1 VSGILDFQLFRIAE
15 SPVTVGSLITA
26 LAIFA
31 ASYLLARLARRV
43 VVDRLLSGTRL
54 TAGIRYA
61 MGRFLGYVIVFF
73 GAVVALETLGVRAG
87 ALAAFGAALGVG
99 IGFGL
104 QDIARNFISGLIL
117 LIERPIQVGDR
128 IEVGSVSGDV
138 VEIRSRATVVRTND
152 DIHLIVPN
160 SRFISDT
167 VINHSYGR
175 PRVRHKIPIR
185 VASGSNPRDVET
197 ALVEAARRSPNVLAD
212 PVPAVRLRG
221 FGDSSLDF
229 ELLCWTST
237 KLSNPGAFRSEI
249 NLLAHEA
256 LTKSGIQLPSPQ
268 HDVHIRSAVPLDPL
282 LDRGT
287 PPGPGTE
294 DADS

>member
-1 VSGILDFQLFRIAE
+1 MSGVLDFQLFRIAG

-31 ASYLLARLARRV
+31 SSYILARLARRV
-43 VVDRLLSGTRL
+43 VVQRVLAGTRL

-61 MGRFLGYVIVFF
+61 IGRFLGYLILFF
-73 GAVVALETLGVRAG
+73 GTVVALETLGVHAG
-87 ALAAFGAALGVG
+87 ALAAFGAALGIG

-117 LIERPIQVGDR
+117 LIERPVQVGDR
-128 IEVGSVSGDV
+128 IEVGNVSGDV

-167 VINHSYGR
+167 VINHSFGKS
-175 PRVRHKIPIR
+175 RVRRRIPVR
-185 VASGSNPRDVET
+185 VASSSNPREVET
-197 ALVEAARRSPNVLAD
+197 VLVEAARSSANVLSD
-212 PVPAVRLRG
+212 PPPTVRLRG

-229 ELLCWTST
+229 ELLCWTAT
-237 KLSNPGAFRSEI
+237 RLNLPGAFRSEL
-249 NLLAHEA
+249 NFLVHEA
-256 LTKSGIQLPSPQ
+256 LTKHGIQLPSPQ
-268 HDVHIRSAVPLDPL
+268 HDVHIRSAVPLDRPVAGNGL
-282 LDRGT
+282 
-287 PPGPGTE
+287 PGSGTE
-294 DADS
+294 DAD